1 MKKIN
6 KKELR
11 KMLNTFT
18 VDELKQQVHELKK
31 IGINLK
37 TYEEYKTKNEY
48 VNNIMKRCKIY
59 NESVDRRRRSK
70 RRINLASEI
79 FLILILSLSVLY
91 ISEKIA
97 TSKKNVPVI
106 TTLGNSV
113 VKAKSWVSAQ
123 RNSNENVQKIHNW
136 IMSISQYLKKSVN
149 EYDRETG
156 ETFL

>member
-18 VDELKQQVHELKK
+18 VDELKQQVNELKK

-48 VNNIMKRCKIY
+48 VNNIMKRCNLY
-59 NESVDRRRRSK
+59 NETVDRRRRSK
-70 RRINLASEI
+70 KRINLASEI

-91 ISEKIA
+91 LSEKIA

-106 TTLGNSV
+106 TTLGNAV
-113 VKAKSWVSAQ
+113 GKAKTWASTQ
-123 RNSNENVQKIHNW
+123 RDSNENVQKIHNW
-136 IMSISQYLKKSVN
+136 IMSISQYFKKSIVQT
-149 EYDRETG
+149 D
-156 ETFL
+156 FMSLD